1 MMAYRTGKERECQEG
16 ETEGAG
22 RARPSSLGRWRRKA
36 EQKGWLGF

>member
-16 ETEGAG
+16 VTEGAG
-22 RARPSSLGRWRRKA
+22 GARQSFLGRWRRKG